1 MQDYK
6 VQQAQV
12 YTDFNGL
19 NALKAQARTD
29 KESALREVA
38 RQFESL
44 FLSEMLKSMRKAGDV
59 FAEGNYLKSNQSEL
73 YRDMFDSQMSLTM
86 AGGKGSG
93 LAEALV
99 RQLSKQIPGMNDEGG
114 RLAGHKASLADYDR
128 SLPAL
133 NAELPERVREVTSVA
148 QKAPSAVTSTPS
160 DLPHQFESPE
170 HFVAELLP
178 VAERIARDSGIDP
191 KLMVAQ
197 AALETGW
204 GRHMIRGEQGEPS
217 FNLFGIKA
225 DSRWQGDAVSIT
237 TTEYREGLPMKEQAS
252 FRAYRDYESS
262 FRDYISFLESNPRYR
277 EVLSVADKPEVF
289 AEKLQEAGYATDPNY
304 GSKIRQ
310 IMNRD
315 SLMTLSMGSDGM
327 KE

>member
-59 FAEGNYLKSNQSEL
+59 FSEGNYLKSNQSEL

-93 LAEALV
+93 LADALV
-99 RQLSKQIPGMNDEGG
+99 RQLGKQIPGMNNEGG
-114 RLAGHKASLADYDR
+114 RLVGHKASLADYDR

-133 NAELPERVREVTSVA
+133 SQNERKKIETS
-148 QKAPSAVTSTPS
+148 
-160 DLPHQFESPE
+160 L
-170 HFVAELLP
+170 
-178 VAERIARDSGIDP
+178 
-191 KLMVAQ
+191 
-197 AALETGW
+197 
-204 GRHMIRGEQGEPS
+204 
-217 FNLFGIKA
+217 
-225 DSRWQGDAVSIT
+225 
-237 TTEYREGLPMKEQAS
+237 
-252 FRAYRDYESS
+252 
-262 FRDYISFLESNPRYR
+262 
-277 EVLSVADKPEVF
+277 
-289 AEKLQEAGYATDPNY
+289 
-304 GSKIRQ
+304 KIC
-310 IMNRD
+310 
-315 SLMTLSMGSDGM
+315 
-327 KE
+327 K

>member
-59 FAEGNYLKSNQSEL
+59 FSEGNYLKSNQSEL

-86 AGGKGSG
+86 AGGQGIG

-99 RQLSKQIPGMNDEGG
+99 RQLGKQVPGMGTDGDK
-114 RLAGHKASLADYDR
+114 LAGHKATLADYDR

-133 NAELPERVREVTSVA
+133 SAKLPERVREVETVVEQS
-148 QKAPSAVTSTPS
+148 APASPAGALE
-160 DLPHQFESPE
+160 LPGQVESPDQ
-170 HFVAELLP
+170 FVRCQL
-178 VAERIARDSGIDP
+178 
-191 KLMVAQ
+191 
-197 AALETGW
+197 TG
-204 GRHMIRGEQGEPS
+204 
-217 FNLFGIKA
+217 A
-225 DSRWQGDAVSIT
+225 C
-237 TTEYREGLPMKEQAS
+237 GL
-252 FRAYRDYESS
+252 
-262 FRDYISFLESNPRYR
+262 
-277 EVLSVADKPEVF
+277 
-289 AEKLQEAGYATDPNY
+289 
-304 GSKIRQ
+304 
-310 IMNRD
+310 
-315 SLMTLSMGSDGM
+315 
-327 KE
+327 